1 MQKKITW
8 RIVLI
13 LAIVGGSLF
22 LIYPPQEKIKLGL
35 DLKGGSHLVLQV
47 NTEDAVEN
55 EVDQAREWLLDSL
68 IDESIPFTEVVRKE
82 DRTLEIFA
90 EAPQEEAIK
99 EVLKER
105 MPAWDYTLHR
115 GRPNRWVLHL
125 KETAIKELEERTV
138 RQALNTLR
146 NRVDEFGVE
155 EPTIQ
160 RQGLGGNR
168 IVLELPGL
176 DDPERVKEKIK
187 TVAQLEWKE
196 VVSGP
201 YLSREEAMRQLQGSI
216 PEGTELMPVVGR
228 HSFGEGTNPYIL
240 IRKAAV
246 VTGKDLKNAFRSVDE
261 DNLPAVSF
269 TLNAEGS
276 RKFSRYTA
284 KHIGD
289 LLAIVLDDKVH
300 SYPVIRT
307 QITGPGQISGGFTT
321 LQEAEDLALLL
332 KAGALP
338 ASMTYL
344 EERSMGPSL
353 GKDSIRL
360 GIYAAIIGL
369 FLVIVFMITY
379 YKRSGINAVVAL
391 FLNILLVLG
400 VLAYF
405 RATLT
410 LPGIA
415 GFILTIGMAV
425 DANVLIF
432 ERIREEMREGK
443 SVRTAVSSGFR
454 KAWRTILD
462 ANLTTLIAALFLFE
476 FGTGPVKGFAVTLSV
491 GILAS
496 MFTAV
501 FVSRTI
507 FEATLFRRGPRVEKL
522 SI

>member
-1 MQKKITW
+1 MPKKIVW
-8 RIVLI
+8 RMVLI
-13 LAIVGGSLF
+13 LAIVGLSLF
-22 LIYPPQEKIKLGL
+22 LIYPPTEKIKLGL

-47 NTEDAVEN
+47 NTDDALEN
-55 EVDQAREWLLDSL
+55 EADQAREWLADSL
-68 IDESIPFTEVVRKE
+68 IDESIPFSEIVRKE
-82 DRTLEIFA
+82 DRTLEILA
-90 EAPQEEAIK
+90 EAPQEEAIR
-99 EVLKER
+99 ETLKDR
-105 MPAWDYTLHR
+105 MPDWDYTLHR

-125 KETAIKELEERTV
+125 KETTIKEIEERTV

-146 NRVDEFGVE
+146 NRVDKFGVE

-201 YLSREEAMRQLQGSI
+201 YPSREEAMRQLQGSA
-216 PEGTELMPVVGR
+216 PEGTELLPVVGYDP
-228 HSFGEGTNPYIL
+228 FDEGTTPYIL
-240 IRKAAV
+240 LRKAAI
-246 VTGKDLKNAFRSVDE
+246 VTGKDLKDATRGQDE
-261 DNLPAVSF
+261 NNLPAVSF
-269 TLNAEGS
+269 SLNAEGA
-276 RKFSRYTA
+276 RKFSRYTSQ
-284 KHIGD
+284 HIGD
-289 LLAIVLDDKVH
+289 LVAIVLDDKVH
-300 SYPVIRT
+300 SYPRVQSRISDRG
-307 QITGPGQISGGFTT
+307 QITGSFT
-321 LQEAEDLALLL
+321 LQEAGDLALLL
-332 KAGALP
+332 KSGALP

-344 EERSMGPSL
+344 EERSIGPSL
-353 GKDSIRL
+353 GRDSIKL
-360 GIYAAIIGL
+360 GIYAAVTGL
-369 FLVIVFMITY
+369 LLVILFMLIY
-379 YKRSGINAVVAL
+379 YKKTGINAVVAL
-391 FLNILLVLG
+391 LLNIVIVLG

-405 RATLT
+405 RAALS

-432 ERIREEMREGK
+432 ERIREELRQGK

-491 GILAS
+491 GVLAS

-507 FEATLFRRGPRVEKL
+507 FEATIFRRGPRIEKL

>member
-1 MQKKITW
+1 MPKKIVW

-13 LAIVGGSLF
+13 ATIVGLSLF

-47 NTEDAVEN
+47 NIEDALEN
-55 EVDQAREWLLDSL
+55 EVDQAREWLADSL
-68 IDESIPFTEVVRKE
+68 IDESIPFSEVVRKE
-82 DRTLEIFA
+82 DRTLEIIA
-90 EAPQEEAIK
+90 EAPQEEPIK
-99 EVLKER
+99 EMLKDR
-105 MPAWDYTLHR
+105 MPSWDYTLYR
-115 GRPNRWVLHL
+115 ERPNRWVLSF
-125 KETAIKELEERTV
+125 KESAIKEMEERTV

-160 RQGLGGNR
+160 RQGLGGSR

-201 YLSREEAMRQLQGSI
+201 YPSREEALRQLQSTL
-216 PEGTELMPVVGR
+216 PDGTELLPVVGQNQ
-228 HSFGEGTNPYIL
+228 FGEGTAPYIL
-240 IRKAAV
+240 VRKAAV
-246 VTGKDLKNAFRSVDE
+246 VTGKDLKNAYRSADE
-261 DNLPAVSF
+261 NNLPAVSF
-269 TLNAEGS
+269 SLNADGS
-276 RKFSRYTA
+276 RIFSRYTA
-284 KHIGD
+284 QHIGD
-289 LLAIVLDDKVH
+289 LLAIILDDKVH

-307 QITGPGQISGGFTT
+307 RIPGDGQITGSFTI
-321 LQEAEDLALLL
+321 QEAEDLALLL
-332 KAGALP
+332 RSGALP

-344 EERSMGPSL
+344 EERTVGPSL
-353 GKDSIRL
+353 GRDSIRL
-360 GIYAAIIGL
+360 GVYAAVIGL
-369 FLVIVFMITY
+369 LLVILFMLIY
-379 YKRSGINAVVAL
+379 YKTSGVNAVVAL
-391 FLNILLVLG
+391 LLNIIIVLG

-405 RATLT
+405 RAALT

-432 ERIREEMREGK
+432 ERIREELREGK

-462 ANLTTLIAALFLFE
+462 ANLTTLIAALFLLQ

-491 GILAS
+491 GVLAS

-507 FEATLFRRGPRVEKL
+507 FEALIFRRGPRVEKL

>member
-1 MQKKITW
+1 MPKKIVW
-8 RIVLI
+8 RMVLI
-13 LAIVGGSLF
+13 LAIVGFFLF
-22 LIYPPQEKIKLGL
+22 MIYPPQEKIKLGL

-47 NTEDAVEN
+47 NTDDALEN
-55 EVDQAREWLLDSL
+55 EVDQAREWLVDSL

-82 DRTLEIFA
+82 DRTLEILA

-99 EVLKER
+99 EVLDDR
-105 MPAWDYTLHR
+105 MRDWDYTLYR

-125 KETAIKELEERTV
+125 KEYAIREIEERTV
-138 RQALNTLR
+138 RQSLNTLR
-146 NRVDEFGVE
+146 NRVDQFGVE

-201 YLSREEAMRQLQGSI
+201 YPSQEEAMRQLQGSI
-216 PEGTELMPVVGR
+216 PEAAELLPVVGDTP
-228 HSFGEGTNPYIL
+228 FGEGTTPYIL
-240 IRKAAV
+240 LKKAAV
-246 VTGKDLKNAFRSVDE
+246 VAGKDLKNAFRSVDE
-261 DNLPAVSF
+261 NNLPAVSF
-269 TLNAEGS
+269 SLNAEGS

-284 KHIGD
+284 EHIGD

-307 QITGPGQISGGFTT
+307 RIPGDGQISGGFTT
-321 LQEAEDLALLL
+321 VQEAEDLALLL
-332 KAGALP
+332 KSGALP

-344 EERSMGPSL
+344 EERSVGPSL
-353 GKDSIRL
+353 GRDSIRL
-360 GIYAAIIGL
+360 GIYAAFIGL
-369 FLVIVFMITY
+369 LLVIVFMITY
-379 YKRSGINAVVAL
+379 YKKSGINAVVAL
-391 FLNILLVLG
+391 LLNIIIVLG

-405 RATLT
+405 GAALT

-462 ANLTTLIAALFLFE
+462 ANLTTLIAALFLLQ
-476 FGTGPVKGFAVTLSV
+476 FGTGPVKGFAITLSV
-491 GILAS
+491 GVIAS